1 MMSEKKAPFGAFFYR
16 HDKESDL
23 NDKHVRS

>member
-1 MMSEKKAPFGAFFYR
+1 MSEKKAPFGAFFFYR

-23 NDKHVRS
+23 NDKNVRS